1 MRHQSS
7 VGRYSFCYDLLLA
20 VYLTFQPSSDAVTT
34 QFLEMALPHIVAGGH
49 AKAAEYLS
57 NAIHVCNKAL
67 SSLPDVITSIRPG
80 KALLVADDNTV
91 KLLDADVLNSL
102 DHYVIHGGYNAS
114 VELVDSVR
122 RAAGDADLI
131 VALGSGTINDIC
143 KYICRSDSKEY
154 ILFPTATSMNGY
166 TSPNASITAEN
177 GIKKSCPG
185 KLPLAI
191 YVDTDILTKAPARLI
206 KSGFA
211 DFICRSTVRAD
222 WLLSHA
228 LLGTPYDELPF
239 LISAAVEQALV
250 ENYRGLIAQDSDTIM
265 LLMQALFL
273 SGIGMFV
280 VGGSQ
285 SASQGEHILAG
296 ATELLDAYDFL
307 HGERVGVA
315 TVIMAR
321 LQKKVC
327 GMKPRLSATSLDQ
340 SVLRQHFNADC
351 ASEFC
356 DTLSQKA
363 VDSQKAAHL
372 NRVID
377 EKWEY
382 ISKRVVEEVLDPE
395 LLEGILRDMGSPYLP
410 EHVGWT
416 TEKYRV
422 ISNLAFATR
431 NRFTFLD
438 IAHHAKVPV
447 M

>member
-1 MRHQSS
+1 M
-7 VGRYSFCYDLLLA
+7 A
-20 VYLTFQPSSDAVTT
+20 T

-49 AKAAEYLS
+49 PRAAEYLS
-57 NAIHVCNKAL
+57 SAICVCNKAL
-67 SSLPDVITSIRPG
+67 SSLPDVIASTRPG

-91 KLLDADVLNSL
+91 KLLDAEVLNSL
-102 DHYVIHGGYNAS
+102 DHYIIRGGYSAS
-114 VELVDSVR
+114 VELVDSIR
-122 RAAGDADLI
+122 HAAGDADLM

-143 KYICRSDSKEY
+143 KYICHSDAKEY

-166 TSPNASITAEN
+166 ISPNASITVEN
-177 GIKKSCPG
+177 GTKKSCPG
-185 KLPLAI
+185 KLPQAI
-191 YVDTDILTKAPARLI
+191 YVDTDVLTKAPARLI
-206 KSGFA
+206 KSGLA
-211 DFICRSTVRAD
+211 DFICRSTARAD
-222 WLLSHA
+222 WLLSHT

-239 LISAAVEQALV
+239 LISAEVEQALV
-250 ENYRGLIAQDSDTIM
+250 ENYRGLIAQDSDTIV

-273 SGIGMFV
+273 SGIGMFIA
-280 VGGSQ
+280 GGSQ

-296 ATELLDAYDFL
+296 ATELLDTYDFL

-315 TVIMAR
+315 TIIMAR
-321 LQKKVC
+321 LQKKMC
-327 GMKPRLSATSLDQ
+327 GMKPQFSVTSLDQ
-340 SVLRQHFNADC
+340 SVLRQHFNANC
-351 ASEFC
+351 VGEFC

-363 VDSQKAAHL
+363 VDQQKAAHL

-382 ISKRVVEEVLDPE
+382 ISKRVAEEVLDPE
-395 LLEGILRDMGSPYLP
+395 LLEGVLCDMGSPHLP

-438 IAHHAKVPV
+438 VAHHAKVPV